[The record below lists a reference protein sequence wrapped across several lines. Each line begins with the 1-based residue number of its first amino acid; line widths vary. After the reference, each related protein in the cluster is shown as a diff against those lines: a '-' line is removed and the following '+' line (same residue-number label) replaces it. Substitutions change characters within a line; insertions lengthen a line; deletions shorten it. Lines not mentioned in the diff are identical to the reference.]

1 MNPTLFLMALIFLGL
16 FIWYAATDFD
26 RQRRWLAVIL
36 TVLLVGIS
44 GIALIQ
50 PGAERSQ
57 EVGDSEPPWP
67 AWVNINPGIDI
78 SGGTQ
83 FTIQLADKPKAE
95 ALQQAVEVIRGR
107 IDSMGTTEPLI
118 QPSGEDRILVQIPGI
133 EEEQKEGYRAQLE
146 RVALLEFVMVHPLGD
161 TLLSQIE
168 SGEAR
173 IPFEYR
179 IVDYFYI
186 DKEDNQRK
194 TRKLL
199 VKKRAGMTGEMV
211 KRAWATYDQLMLPN
225 VVLELSSKGQKRFFE
240 FSKEIIEESGE
251 SGQPG
256 TMAILLDGN
265 AYSAAGFKNN
275 RPIDSPQV
283 TIDGLKED
291 EAIELSNVLENPL
304 QTPISIVD
312 ERGVDPTLGKASIKS
327 GFRAAIIGFALVV
340 LFMAV
345 YYRTA
350 GLISVFA
357 LLLNLFIVL
366 GLLAQFQV
374 TLTLPGVA
382 GIILTIGMAVD
393 ANVLI
398 YERIREELD
407 SGNDVIHAIRAGFG
421 KAFSSII
428 DANLTTLIA
437 AAILFWQGTGALK
450 GFAVVLCLGILSS
463 LFAALVVTRTG
474 FDWVAAGGYL
484 KQLRITH
491 FLSNTKFK
499 FMAAR
504 RICLTLSG
512 LLVLGAVTTYLNKGD
527 DVFGVDFVGGDLLT
541 MRFDER
547 VPDNEI
553 REAVGAG
560 GITVQYQEVT
570 GSDQEYLIL
579 RTPFE
584 EAESAE
590 AKILEAF
597 PDAGFAR
604 VGLDKVDAAIS
615 GEFLRKAITAIVVG
629 LIGIFV
635 YVMWRFETSFAI
647 GAIAALIHDVV
658 ITLGIFA
665 LAGHQFSLVTVGA
678 ILTVAGYS
686 INDTIV
692 VFDRIREG
700 IRQHPNKSLM
710 ELIDLCVNATLS
722 RTLLTSG
729 TTILA
734 LLALHIFGGLVIHD
748 FAYMLLIGVVV
759 GTYSSIFI
767 ASPIVLIFGKR
778 AKRELRESAA
788 TEMA

>member
-16 FIWYAATDFD
+16 FIWYAATDFE
-26 RQRRWLAVIL
+26 RQRRWLSVVL
-36 TVLLVGIS
+36 TVLLVSIS
-44 GIALIQ
+44 AIALIN
-50 PGAERSQ
+50 PGAERS
-57 EVGDSEPPWP
+57 EEPGASVPPWP

-83 FTIQLADKPKAE
+83 FTIQLAGNPKPE
-95 ALQQAVEVIRGR
+95 AVEQAVEVIRGR
-107 IDSMGTTEPLI
+107 IDTMGTTEPLI
-118 QPSGEDRILVQIPGI
+118 QPAGKNRILVQIPGI
-133 EEEQKEGYRAQLE
+133 EEEQKGEFRRQLE
-146 RVALLEFVMVHPLGD
+146 RVALLEFVMVHPLNQS
-161 TLLSQIE
+161 LLSQIDA
-168 SGEAR
+168 GEAR

-179 IVDYFYI
+179 MVDYYYI
-186 DKEDNQRK
+186 DKQDNERK
-194 TRKLL
+194 SRKLL

-211 KRAWATYDQLMLPN
+211 QRAWTTYDQLMLPN
-225 VVLELSSKGQKRFFE
+225 VVLELKDKGQKRFYE
-240 FSKEIIEESGE
+240 FSQEIIKESGE
-251 SGQPG
+251 SGQQG
-256 TMAILLDGN
+256 TMAILLDGV
-265 AYSAAGFKNN
+265 AYSAAGFKDN
-275 RPIDSPQV
+275 RPINSSQV

-304 QTPISIVD
+304 QTPVSIVD
-312 ERGVDPTLGKASIKS
+312 ERGVDPTLGKASIDS

-340 LFMAV
+340 IFMAV

-382 GIILTIGMAVD
+382 GIILIIGMAVD

-407 SGNDVIHAIRAGFG
+407 SGNDVIHAIRGGFG
-421 KAFSSII
+421 KAFSSIM

-450 GFAVVLCLGILSS
+450 GFAIVLCLGILSS
-463 LFAALVVTRTG
+463 LFSALVITRSG
-474 FDWVAAGGYL
+474 FDWVAAGGFL

-491 FLSNTKFK
+491 FLSNTAYP
-499 FMAAR
+499 FMSVR
-504 RICLTLSG
+504 KICLTLSG
-512 LLVLGAVTTYLNKGD
+512 LLVLGAITTYLTKGD
-527 DVFGVDFVGGDLLT
+527 AVYGVDFVGGDLLT
-541 MRFDER
+541 MSFNER

-553 REAVGAG
+553 RQAIGTG
-560 GITVQYQEVT
+560 GVTIQYQDVT
-570 GSDQEYLIL
+570 GSAQEYLIL
-579 RTPFE
+579 RTPFG
-584 EAESAE
+584 EAEGAE
-590 AKILEAF
+590 AKILAAF
-597 PDAGFAR
+597 PDAGFER
-604 VGLDKVDAAIS
+604 TSLDKVDAAIS
-615 GEFLRKAITAIVVG
+615 GEFLRKAITALVFG

-647 GAIAALIHDVV
+647 GAIAALVHDVIV
-658 ITLGIFA
+658 TLGIFA
-665 LAGHQFSLVTVGA
+665 LAGHQLSLVTVGA

-700 IRQHPNKSLM
+700 IRQNPGKSLS

-748 FAYMLLIGVVV
+748 FAFMLLIGVVV

-767 ASPIVLIFGKR
+767 ASPIILIFGQR
-778 AKRELRESAA
+778 AQRELRQSAA